1 MSILYRVHRVAA
13 AASPQLLQAAIRR
26 HTPSTTDVVPL
37 PLAGRG
43 RQVIEAWSHSSW
55 QAGKPSY
62 RRAVP
67 YHPGEKRVTG
77 TKKERMVSALFPYL
91 LYPGPGQ

>member
-37 PLAGRG
+37 PLAGREVKLQKRG
-43 RQVIEAWSHSSW
+43 
-55 QAGKPSY
+55 PL
-62 RRAVP
+62 P
-67 YHPGEKRVTG
+67 PGGKRVTG
-77 TKKERMVSALFPYL
+77 TKKERIVSALFPYL

>member
-37 PLAGRG
+37 LLAGREVKLQKG
-43 RQVIEAWSHSSW
+43 
-55 QAGKPSY
+55 G
-62 RRAVP
+62 P
-67 YHPGEKRVTG
+67 YLPGGKRVTG